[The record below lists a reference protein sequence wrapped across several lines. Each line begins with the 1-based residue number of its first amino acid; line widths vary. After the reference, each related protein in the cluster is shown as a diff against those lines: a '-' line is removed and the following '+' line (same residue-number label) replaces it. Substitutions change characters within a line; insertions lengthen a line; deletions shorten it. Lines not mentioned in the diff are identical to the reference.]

1 MLELNKA
8 REGDIPMR
16 YSFIR
21 VLVLG
26 AIAGSALVASAT
38 AAVNPPGQVLST
50 QAIQQFVA
58 NPSTLLAQYPNGG
71 PQMIKSVRDLAGSD
85 PQTLGPLIQLLSQAN
100 SDQATAIGTA
110 LGQIALAAVSTDP
123 AYADQIQTA
132 VVKSGNIS
140 AETAFSAVVGG
151 NIKLT
156 AATTGVGGGA
166 ETSTNPGGAGFNAG
180 GINGPDLHVSVT
192 NLPDTFSNTFTS
204 GPGSGGGGG
213 PASPSS
219 P

>member
-1 MLELNKA
+1 
-8 REGDIPMR
+8 MR
-16 YSFIR
+16 YSWVSVVFAAAAAAAAFTGP
-21 VLVLG
+21 VV
-26 AIAGSALVASAT
+26 
-38 AAVNPPGQVLST
+38 AAVNPPGQVLSP
-50 QAIQQFVA
+50 QAIQQFMS

-71 PQMIKSVRDLAGSD
+71 PQMIKAVRDLAGSD

-100 SDQATAIGTA
+100 ADQSTSIGTA
-110 LGQIALAAVSTDP
+110 LGQIALAAVNTDP
-123 AYADQIQTA
+123 TYADQIQTA

-166 ETSTNPGGAGFNAG
+166 ETSTAPGGSSFGIGG
-180 GINGPDLHVSVT
+180 GIGV
-192 NLPDTFSNTFTS
+192 NLPTVPNAPDVFSTTLT
-204 GPGSGGGGG
+204 GG
-213 PASPSS
+213 PAGSKSS

>member
-1 MLELNKA
+1 
-8 REGDIPMR
+8 MR
-16 YSFIR
+16 YSWFG
-21 VLVLG
+21 VLF
-26 AIAGSALVASAT
+26 AAAT
-38 AAVNPPGQVLST
+38 AAAAFTGPAVAAVNPPGQVLSA
-50 QAIQQFVA
+50 QDIQQFMA

-71 PQMIKSVRDLAGSD
+71 PQMIKAVRDLAGSD

-100 SDQATAIGTA
+100 ADQSTSIGTA
-110 LGQIALAAVSTDP
+110 LGQIALAAVNTDP
-123 AYADQIQTA
+123 NYADQIQTA

-166 ETSTNPGGAGFNAG
+166 ETSTAPSGGSFGIGG
-180 GINGPDLHVSVT
+180 GIGVNLPTVT
-192 NLPDTFSNTFTS
+192 NTPDVFSTTF
-204 GPGSGGGGG
+204 GGG
-213 PASPSS
+213 PAGSPSS